1 MLQIRPLSEIEI
13 LSLEKVVKSDAKAH
27 FRNRCQCILL
37 NNRCFTVKDLSR
49 LYQVRTRSIYTWIH
63 NYEHLGIESLNIA
76 TGRGIKAKLDT
87 LSEENI
93 KLLKEEIALHPQNLK
108 GVITEL
114 SEKFN
119 IDLTIHKLKRYLK
132 KNSSIVIEGFENG

>member
-1 MLQIRPLSEIEI
+1 MLQIRPLSELEI
-13 LSLEKVVKSDAKAH
+13 LSLENIVKSDAKAH

-37 NNRCFTVKDLSR
+37 SNRCYTVKDLSR

-63 NYEHLGIESLNIA
+63 NYELLGIESLNISV
-76 TGRGIKAKLDT
+76 GRGVKAKLDT
-87 LSEENI
+87 LSEDNI
-93 KLLKEEIALHPQNLK
+93 KLLKERIALHPQNLK
-108 GVITEL
+108 EVIDEL

-119 IDLTIHKLKRYLK
+119 IDLTVHKLKRYLK

>member
-1 MLQIRPLSEIEI
+1 MLQIRPLSELEI
-13 LSLEKVVKSDAKAH
+13 LSLETVVKSDAKAH

-63 NYEHLGIESLNIA
+63 NYEQSGIESLNISA
-76 TGRGIKAKLDT
+76 GRGVKAKLDT
-87 LSEENI
+87 LSEDNI

-132 KNSSIVIEGFENG
+132 KNSNTVIEGFGNG